1 MIIPNNLICNSN
13 YFFLFSFSLSL
24 FLLLLLS
31 ALCSSWSR
39 VACAAATLETR
50 LGDKVSLSGWR
61 LVVAK
66 GKMHSQM
73 FCRRQQVSERDPRHV
88 CLFNCA
94 QIRRQAKRLTGL
106 RLRQGYTGHS
116 AQATRT
122 RIRCLLYLCH
132 LTICFLGRA
141 YLDKSLK
148 PQSTSLSISD
158 SRSSSAQHV
167 ADLPQLC
174 AACCKLN
181 SVLCLS
187 LSCFVCLAA
196 CLSSDCICIS
206 GLDS

>member
-13 YFFLFSFSLSL
+13 YFPLLSVSL
-24 FLLLLLS
+24 FYFLLS

-106 RLRQGYTGHS
+106 RLRQGYTGHR
-116 AQATRT
+116 AQETRT
-122 RIRCLLYLCH
+122 RCLLYLCH
-132 LTICFLGRA
+132 LTICFLGRV

-158 SRSSSAQHV
+158 PRSSPAQNV

-181 SVLCLS
+181 SVLCPSLS
-187 LSCFVCLAA
+187 LSGCV
-196 CLSSDCICIS
+196 SVV
-206 GLDS
+206 